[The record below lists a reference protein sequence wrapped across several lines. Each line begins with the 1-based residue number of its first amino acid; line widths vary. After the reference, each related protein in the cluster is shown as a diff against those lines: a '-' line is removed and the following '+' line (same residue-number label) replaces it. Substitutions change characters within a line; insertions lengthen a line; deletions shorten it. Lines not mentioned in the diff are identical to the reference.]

1 MPLLVRSFGFG
12 NGQTG
17 LLTAAPFGIATVCM
31 FLWARNSDRTGER
44 MWHNAIPLLCLAGAI
59 GAFYFTANKFWPTL
73 ILLSITAI
81 GSYASKGPFWA
92 LSSEWLGPKVA
103 AAGLAQINALGTV
116 AAFFF
121 SYLIGWIQVETHSF
135 ALAIL
140 PIAIVSALG
149 AVGVIIAGRNHPR
162 MAAVRGAASTVEGDV
177 G

>member
-1 MPLLVRSFGFG
+1 
-12 NGQTG
+12 
-17 LLTAAPFGIATVCM
+17 
-31 FLWARNSDRTGER
+31 
-44 MWHNAIPLLCLAGAI
+44 
-59 GAFYFTANKFWPTL
+59 
-73 ILLSITAI
+73 LLSITAI

-149 AVGVIIAGRNHPR
+149 AVGVIVAGRNHPR
-162 MAAVRGAASTVEGDV
+162 VAPVRGAAGILEGDV